1 MMTLHK
7 VFLDFTC
14 QNGLF
19 WGKGFTFAPTNKK
32 PFNINNLGMTIMQ
45 NFTIRDLLAAIG
57 GVCALFLVLIFML
70 SIGGF

>member
-32 PFNINNLGMTIMQ
+32 PFNINNLGIMTMQ

>member
-1 MMTLHK
+1 
-7 VFLDFTC
+7 
-14 QNGLF
+14 
-19 WGKGFTFAPTNKK
+19 
-32 PFNINNLGMTIMQ
+32 MQ

>member
-1 MMTLHK
+1 LTLPAK
-7 VFLDFTC
+7 TAYFK
-14 QNGLF
+14 
-19 WGKGFTFAPTNKK
+19 GKGFTFAPTNKK

-45 NFTIRDLLAAIG
+45 NFTIRNLLAAVG

>member
-1 MMTLHK
+1 L
-7 VFLDFTC
+7 LDYSLE
-14 QNGLF
+14 NGLF

-45 NFTIRDLLAAIG
+45 NFTIRDLLAAVG

>member
-1 MMTLHK
+1 MTLFK
-7 VFLDFTC
+7 VMLDYSLE
-14 QNGLF
+14 NGVV

-57 GVCALFLVLIFML
+57 GVCALLLVLIFML

>member
-1 MMTLHK
+1 MMTIRK
-7 VFLDFTC
+7 VMLDYSLE
-14 QNGLF
+14 NGVV

-32 PFNINNLGMTIMQ
+32 PFNINNLGIMTMQ

-57 GVCALFLVLIFML
+57 GVCALFTVLIFML

>member
-1 MMTLHK
+1 MMTILK
-7 VFLDFTC
+7 VMLDYSLE
-14 QNGLF
+14 NGVV

-45 NFTIRDLLAAIG
+45 NFTIRDLLAAVG